1 LLTSFLYSSALWLD
15 RTVMVLEQDEE
26 DHGKGKDDFNRSL
39 RQLDDVTS
47 SDMANDEA
55 KKVVMRR

>member
-1 LLTSFLYSSALWLD
+1 
-15 RTVMVLEQDEE
+15 MVLEQDEE